1 MLPSINLN
9 INNSMSVEMLF
20 SMNAE
25 VKFGDSSKCSIQA
38 SLNGFS
44 ELKCVGT
51 QLY

>member
-25 VKFGDSSKCSIQA
+25 VKLGLVEMLYPDRFDPVFCSFT
-38 SLNGFS
+38 SHR
-44 ELKCVGT
+44 
-51 QLY
+51 